1 MPEAKNGFVNAKHV
15 ERIAAVIADNLPYLA
30 KSRSGLSQE
39 QLRGKKFGTTYNLY
53 LSPLATVRKGVC
65 AEPETLKEVE
75 TPVHTQDVHMAFE
88 LGAWD
93 KDWNIGDFESEIAV
107 PNGQSL
113 AANLQKDIVDST
125 VFCGAQAVVGAA
137 NFATLSNAS
146 AALDEISVSGNLV
159 SFVKPTVMGKIAAGG
174 LANFIPGTEG
184 DKDLYGANL
193 LGQYAGAAQVRLKEL
208 PEIVTPDAAGMAAT
222 IEAVASDSG
231 DYFEEIRE
239 ISGAGIV
246 KGLAYTVEA
255 LDAGNASLG
264 NVKIVDR
271 AGLATDQDWVVIA
284 QGKANTAGKAAIPYL
299 RIAIQKTDADGNLYV
314 PKGES
319 NPNAWVPAGTASLKL
334 TPILD
339 ASTKYVI
346 GQVRS
351 ETALVFDSYKFQDL
365 PGSENA
371 VKTVGGVTVKM
382 SRFGN
387 GECLNEL
394 VRIDAPYAAA
404 LPVARDAVV
413 VYFQKD

>member
-15 ERIAAVIADNLPYLA
+15 ERIAAVVADNMPYLV

-39 QLRGKKFGTTYNLY
+39 QLKGKKFGTTYNLY
-53 LSPLATVRKGVC
+53 LAPLATVRKGVC
-65 AEPETLKEVE
+65 AEPESLKEVE
-75 TPVHTQDVHMAFE
+75 TPVHTENQHMAFE

-113 AANLQKDIVDST
+113 AANIQKDIVDST
-125 VFCGAQAVVGAA
+125 VFSAAQAVVGTAS
-137 NFATLSNAS
+137 FATLSE
-146 AALDEISVSGNLV
+146 AAAKLDEVSVTGNIV
-159 SFVKPTVMGKIAAGG
+159 SFQKPTVMGKIAAGG
-174 LANFIPGTEG
+174 LSNFLPSQSQAE
-184 DKDLYGANL
+184 LYSKNY
-193 LGQYAGAAQVRLKEL
+193 LGEYAGASQVELKEL
-208 PEIVTPDAAGMAAT
+208 PEIATPAAAGMTAT
-222 IEAVASDSG
+222 ITAVASESG

-239 ISGAGIV
+239 ISGTGIV

-255 LDAGNASLG
+255 LDSDGETLG

-271 AGLATDQDWVVIA
+271 AGLSTDQDWVVIA
-284 QGKANTAGKAAIPYL
+284 QTKANAAGKAKIPYL
-299 RIAIQKTDADGNLYV
+299 RIAIQKEDADGNLYV

-319 NPNAWVPAGTASLKL
+319 NPNAWVPADTASFKL
-334 TPILD
+334 TPILE

-351 ETALVFDSYKFQDL
+351 ESALVFDSYRFADL
-365 PGSENA
+365 PGSENS
-371 VKTVGGVTVKM
+371 VKTLGGVTVKM
-382 SRFGN
+382 SRFGD
-387 GECLNEL
+387 GKCINEM

-413 VYFQKD
+413 VYFKKG

>member
-1 MPEAKNGFVNAKHV
+1 MPEAKNGFINAKHV
-15 ERIAAVIADNLPYLA
+15 ERIAAVVADNLPYLA

-39 QLRGKKFGTTYNLY
+39 QLKGKKFGTTYNLY

-75 TPVHTQDVHMAFE
+75 TPVYTENQHMAFE

-113 AANLQKDIVDST
+113 AANIQKDIVEST
-125 VFCGAQAVVGAA
+125 VFTAAQAVVGDAS
-137 NFATLSNAS
+137 FATLSDAA
-146 AALDEISVSGNLV
+146 AALDEISVTGNIV
-159 SFVKPTVMGKIAAGG
+159 SFMKPTIQGKISATG
-174 LANFIPGTEG
+174 LARFLPNDVQSDI
-184 DKDLYGANL
+184 YGRNY
-193 LGQYAGAAQVRLKEL
+193 LGEYAGASQVELKEL
-208 PEIVTPDAAGMAAT
+208 PEIVTPDSNGMAAT
-222 IEAVASDSG
+222 ITATKDESG
-231 DYFEEIRE
+231 NYFEQITE

-255 LDAGNASLG
+255 LDSDGGSLG

-284 QGKANTAGKAAIPYL
+284 QTKAKAGKATIPML
-299 RIAIQKTDADGNLYV
+299 RIAIQQEDKDGNLYV
-314 PKGES
+314 PKGDS
-319 NPNAWVPAGTASLKL
+319 NPNAWVPAGAASFKL

-346 GQVRS
+346 GQVRT
-351 ETALVFDSYKFQDL
+351 ENALVFDSYKFNDL
-365 PGSENA
+365 PGSENS

-382 SRFGN
+382 SRFGD
-387 GECLNEL
+387 GQCLNEM
-394 VRIDAPYAAA
+394 VRIDAPYATA
-404 LPVARDAVV
+404 LPIARDAVV
-413 VYFQKD
+413 VYFKKG